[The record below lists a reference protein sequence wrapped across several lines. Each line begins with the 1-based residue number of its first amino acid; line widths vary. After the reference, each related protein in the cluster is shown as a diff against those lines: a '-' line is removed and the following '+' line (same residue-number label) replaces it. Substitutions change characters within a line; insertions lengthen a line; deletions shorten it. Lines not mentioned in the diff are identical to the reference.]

1 MAIDNHPRVR
11 QAKALKR
18 RKETRQ
24 PYQRILIVCEGEK
37 TEPLYLNEIRTHY
50 RLASSNVQILPSGL
64 GTAPLQIVNY
74 AEQLFRSGDQ
84 TKGIYPKSFD
94 LVYVVFD
101 RDSHLTY
108 HQALDRAAAL
118 NGKLRNDM
126 GERVQFAAVV
136 SVPCF
141 ELWLLLHFQN
151 VQAPMT
157 RGAVYQA
164 LKQHLPDYD
173 KGQSGHWPS
182 TQHLL
187 QDATQRALAC
197 AQLTNAYDGVEPYTD
212 MHQVVA
218 TLTQLRQ

>member
-1 MAIDNHPRVR
+1 MAIDNHPKVR

-24 PYQRILIVCEGEK
+24 SYKSILIVCEGAK
-37 TEPLYLNEIRTHY
+37 TEPLYLNEIRTQY
-50 RLASSNVQILPSGL
+50 RLASSNVQILPSAL
-64 GTAPLQIVNY
+64 GTEPAQIVDY
-74 AEQLFRSGDQ
+74 AEQLFRSGDPA
-84 TKGIYPKSFD
+84 KGIHPKSFD
-94 LVYVVFD
+94 LVFVVFD

-108 HQALDRAAAL
+108 HQALAKAAAL
-118 NGKLRNDM
+118 NRKLRTED
-126 GERVQFAAVV
+126 GERVQFSAVV

-151 VQAPMT
+151 VQAPMQ

-173 KGQSGHWPS
+173 KGQGGHWQL

-187 QDATQRALAC
+187 QVATERAQAC
-197 AQLTNAYDGVEPYTD
+197 ALLTNAHNGVEPYTD
-212 MHQVVA
+212 MHQLVA
-218 TLTQLRQ
+218 TLTQLRK

>member
-1 MAIDNHPRVR
+1 MAIDNHPSVR

-37 TEPLYLNEIRTHY
+37 TEPLYLSEIRTQY
-50 RLASSNVQILPSGL
+50 RLASSNVQILPSSL
-64 GTAPLQIVNY
+64 GTEPLQIVGY

-84 TKGIYPKSFD
+84 AKGIYPKSFD

-108 HQALDRAAAL
+108 PQALAKAAAL

-173 KGQSGHWPS
+173 KGQGGRWRL

-187 QDATQRALAC
+187 PDATQRALAC
-197 AQLTNAYDGVEPYTD
+197 AQLTTAHNGVEPYTD
-212 MHQVVA
+212 MHQLVA

>member
-1 MAIDNHPRVR
+1 MAIDNHPKIR

-24 PYQRILIVCEGEK
+24 PYQRILIVCEGQK
-37 TEPLYLNEIRTHY
+37 TEPLYLNEIRTQY
-50 RLASSNVQILPSGL
+50 RLASSNVQILPSAL
-64 GTAPLQIVNY
+64 GTEPAQIVDY
-74 AEQLFRSGDQ
+74 AEQLFRKGDQ
-84 TKGIYPKSFD
+84 TKAIYPQSFD

-108 HQALDRAAAL
+108 HQALAKAAAL
-118 NGKLRNDM
+118 NGKIRNDLN
-126 GERVQFAAVV
+126 ERVQFAAVV

-151 VQAPMT
+151 VQAPMK

-164 LKQHLPDYD
+164 LKQYLPNYN
-173 KGQSGHWPS
+173 KGQGGHWLL

-187 QDATQRALAC
+187 KDATLRALAC
-197 AQLTNAYDGVEPYTD
+197 ALLTTAHNGVEPYTD
-212 MHQVVA
+212 MHQLVA
-218 TLTQLRQ
+218 TLTQLRP